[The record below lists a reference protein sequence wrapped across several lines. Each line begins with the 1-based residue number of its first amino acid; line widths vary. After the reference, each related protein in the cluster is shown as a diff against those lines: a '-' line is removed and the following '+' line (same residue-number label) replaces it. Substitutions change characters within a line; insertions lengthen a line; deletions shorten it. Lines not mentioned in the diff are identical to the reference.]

1 MRNLRPKMRVFYER
15 VPQERIEEFQNLRQ
29 SDADR
34 TQRLVNQRFPEL
46 LAAREAFL
54 GPEKTLP
61 PKME

>member
-1 MRNLRPKMRVFYER
+1 MRVYYER

-34 TQRLVNQRFPEL
+34 SQRLVNQRFPEL

-54 GPEKTLP
+54 GPEKTMAA
-61 PKME
+61 KTE

>member
-1 MRNLRPKMRVFYER
+1 MRVYYER

-34 TQRLVNQRFPEL
+34 SQRLVNQRFPEL

-54 GPEKTLP
+54 GPEKTVP
-61 PKME
+61 AKTE